1 MTRARHISILLAST
15 LGAVALA
22 QPTPPRPES
31 SQPDAAPVSPLPSLD
46 ELLGLV
52 EPGSLPPGEPATD
65 LERALSGEQAARDPF
80 EAAVDLIQR
89 SRTRLDTV
97 ADAGVATQRLQA
109 DALARLDQVI
119 EQARAR
125 QQQSQQSSSSSS
137 SSSSQQPQPDQQRQA
152 QAQQQPGQRDNRGEV
167 MAPGLEGVNT
177 GPNIDS
183 AGAAWGALPERLR
196 GALLQGVSD
205 QYSAL
210 YERLTERYYQ
220 RLAEEAD
227 Q

>member
-1 MTRARHISILLAST
+1 MTRARHILALLACS
-15 LGAVALA
+15 LGAIALA
-22 QPTPPRPES
+22 QPDP
-31 SQPDAAPVSPLPSLD
+31 QPASPLPSLD

-52 EPGSLPPGEPATD
+52 EPGTQPPADAASD
-65 LERALSGEQAARDPF
+65 LDRALSGEQAARDPF

-89 SRTRLDTV
+89 SHTRLDTV

-137 SSSSQQPQPDQQRQA
+137 SSSQQQQEQPNQQRQA
-152 QAQQQPGQRDNRGEV
+152 QSQQQPGQSESNAEA
-167 MAPGLEGVNT
+167 MAPGLQGVTN

-183 AGAAWGALPERLR
+183 SGAAWGALPDRLR